1 METDKYKILV
11 IDDEYTIRDI
21 LSRALPIFAEKDN
34 LEYEVLTAEN
44 GADALQ
50 RLEEIKPET
59 PDVIVSDITM
69 PIMNGLEFLTQLND
83 KGYRSIPV
91 ILCSGNSDD
100 MKNLSDNHRAIV
112 KETLQKPIRPLYV
125 YNAVRKYTI
134 PG

>member
-44 GADALQ
+44 GADALK

-112 KETLQKPIRPLYV
+112 KEILQKPIRSLYV
-125 YNAVRKYTI
+125 YNAVKKYTI
-134 PG
+134 PR

>member
-34 LEYEVLTAEN
+34 LEYEVLTVEN
-44 GADALQ
+44 GADALK

-112 KETLQKPIRPLYV
+112 KEILQKPIRPLYV
-125 YNAVRKYTI
+125 YNAIKKYTI
-134 PG
+134 PR

>member
-34 LEYEVLTAEN
+34 LEYEVLTVEN
-44 GADALQ
+44 GADALK

>member
-44 GADALQ
+44 GADALK

-112 KETLQKPIRPLYV
+112 KEILQKPIRPLYV

>member
-125 YNAVRKYTI
+125 YNAVKKYTI
-134 PG
+134 PR

>member
-112 KETLQKPIRPLYV
+112 KEILQKPIRPLYV
-125 YNAVRKYTI
+125 YNAIKKYTI